1 MIYRQEM
8 VQTVISEMEL
18 FFDIRGFECLFAEM
32 PSRKL
37 DLPKKYGTSKTGI
50 VFDVFNAEAFH

>member
-1 MIYRQEM
+1 M

-50 VFDVFNAEAFH
+50 VFDVFNAETFH